1 MKIVI
6 IGGDYVSRRK
16 YKTLELE
23 KRTQKELKEFDQ
35 SSYDTFINC
44 IELIKNIVVLKFPNS
59 KHEIVLNY
67 LEHLESIKE
76 KYRQEKEDVGI
87 KYDNEIAAIEQEQA
101 QIKVKIDSIEDNLI
115 REAFKIKYIEGGSWE
130 QIAKKI
136 GYSLTHTYRLIDY
149 WCSSPSNAAI
159 KAFIE

>member
-6 IGGDYVSRRK
+6 IGGDYVSRCK

-23 KRTQKELKEFDQ
+23 KINLYDFKE
-35 SSYDTFINC
+35 DTKRCDDIAINC
-44 IELIKNIVVLKFPNS
+44 MELLKDIVNLEFGDS
-59 KHEIVLNY
+59 KHDIVLDCLSR
-67 LEHLESIKE
+67 LEKAKKQFE
-76 KYRQEKEDVGI
+76 QEKENHI
-87 KYDNEIAAIEQEQA
+87 LEYKNKIAAIEQEQA
-101 QIKVKIDSIEDNLI
+101 QIKVKIDSIEDDLI